1 MPLRAQGFSTCRDEV
16 DAYGDITPGSLVATA
31 QEANQAMRWIVPLIA
46 AVISL
51 APTCGCGGLG
61 WYQAAGHL
69 PGVAFTDYAYYDFC
83 GTSSQLYPLLAPQ
96 VESALNDAL
105 LDLGFKIPEP
115 PNHNPGGEALIHAKT
130 PDGRPANITV
140 TPQNTM
146 TNVRVSI
153 GPAHIGDEALS
164 HELLR
169 RIALN
174 FGTVMRAYNPVDTT
188 LPRRINMS
196 RGLPPVVQ
204 MAPPQPLHG
213 EGLRPNENRD
223 KPAGKEEP
231 AADSDGVSPSTLPNP
246 LQGFIPTRD
255 FPNPPN
261 MPYAPF
267 PYTPST
273 PEFDTPM
280 HY

>member
-1 MPLRAQGFSTCRDEV
+1 MGRV
-16 DAYGDITPGSLVATA
+16 Y
-31 QEANQAMRWIVPLIA
+31 PLIM

-51 APTCGCGGLG
+51 APTCGCSGLG

-69 PGVAFTDYAYYDFC
+69 PGIARTDYAYYDFC
-83 GTSSQLYPLLAPQ
+83 GTSSQLFEFSPPQ
-96 VESALNDAL
+96 VESSLIEALG
-105 LDLGFKIPEP
+105 DLGFKVLEP
-115 PNHNPGGEALIHAKT
+115 PDRSPDGEAVIHAKT

-140 TPQNTM
+140 TPQNAM
-146 TNVRVSI
+146 TNVRVRI
-153 GPAHIGDEALS
+153 GPIHIGDQELS

-169 RIALN
+169 RISLN
-174 FGTVMRAYNPVDTT
+174 FGAGMRAYTPIDTT
-188 LPRRINMS
+188 VPRRFNVP

-204 MAPPQPLHG
+204 SAPPQPLEG

-223 KPAGKEEP
+223 KAYGERNL
-231 AADSDGVSPSTLPNP
+231 DSDGVPQSTLPSP
-246 LQGFIPTRD
+246 YQGFVPTRD

-267 PYTPST
+267 PYTPFT
-273 PEFDTPM
+273 PAAPDNDTPM